1 MSKSV
6 LYGVNRTPQTIV
18 VGDRV
23 NFGNIVRRYG
33 CNINMSGGEVNI
45 TGEGYYNVDASVT
58 FVAGAEGIATVT
70 LLKDGSVI
78 AGAGASQ
85 TVASGDTVTLTIPPS
100 VIREKCCCES
110 TITAVIS
117 GVVGVINNATIRV
130 VKD

>member
-6 LYGVNRTPQTIV
+6 LYGVNRTAQTIV

-23 NFGNIVRRYG
+23 NFGNIIRKYG

-45 TGEGYYNVDASVT
+45 TGEGYYNLDASIT
-58 FVAGAEGIATVT
+58 FVAGAEGIATIT
-70 LLKDGSVI
+70 LLKDGSI
-78 AGAGASQ
+78 IPGAGASQ

-117 GVVGVINNATIRV
+117 GVIGVINNATIRV